1 MNGKILTVFYPL
13 LFQPVYKDYIWGG
26 RNFKKLFGRT
36 IPNGQVAESW
46 DIAAHKDGTSI
57 VANGSFSGISLSQ
70 MLASYGTDLVGLRSE
85 WALARNKFPLLIKLL
100 DAQERLSVQVHP
112 SDEYAQ
118 RHEGNELGKTEM
130 WVVLNSLPGSEVIL
144 GVTKDTTPSTFKE
157 AIEDGTLDEFLHRIP
172 VKSGDFICV
181 PSGSLHAIL
190 GGLVLAEIQQNSNT
204 TYRVFDWGRDLT
216 DRPLHIRQ
224 AMDVVNF
231 EQVEPAL
238 TPPVPLQSAGS
249 IDRELLCENE
259 YFTVERWYF
268 DKDSSYLGSC
278 DGSTMEIWGI
288 INGQISIEGGA
299 GVIELRPVKFSL
311 LPAALGS
318 FSIKASQKSIL
329 LRTYVKQSK

>member
-1 MNGKILTVFYPL
+1 M

-26 RNFKKLFGRT
+26 RNFEKLFGRA
-36 IPNGQVAESW
+36 IPAGPVAESW
-46 DIAAHKDGTSI
+46 DIAAHKDGTSN

-70 MLASYGTDLVGLRSE
+70 MMASYGTDLVGLRSE

-118 RHEGNELGKTEM
+118 HHEGNELGKTEM
-130 WVVLNSLPGSEVIL
+130 WVVLDSLPGSEVIL
-144 GVTKDTTPSTFKE
+144 GVKKDTTPSTFRE
-157 AIEDGTLDEFLHRIP
+157 AIEAGTLDEFLHRIQ

-204 TYRVFDWGRDLT
+204 TYRVFDWGRDPT

-231 EQVEPAL
+231 EQVEPSL
-238 TPPVPLQSAGS
+238 PPPVPLQSTGS
-249 IDRELLCENE
+249 IGRESLCENK

-268 DKDSSYLGSC
+268 DEDSSYLGSC

-288 INGQISIEGGA
+288 INGQVSIEGGA
-299 GVIELRPVKFSL
+299 GAIELRPVEFSL
-311 LPAALGS
+311 LPAVLGP
-318 FSIKASQKSIL
+318 FSIKASQKSTL
-329 LRTYVKQSK
+329 LRTYVKQPK